1 MRKNRSHLFR
11 ACSSKGVSHHH
22 LHLSGTQRQAESR
35 EELQPKKRKGK
46 LQVCYNWR
54 LFACGPWRG
63 PDKKLSILYDWFGEH
78 TCPFLIGPELEAYA
92 TNKEAG
98 SNWPIP
104 DPSGM
109 IAVGVWLTRLV
120 VTDCGLEFYCHIWSG
135 HCPLVYSISEETLV
149 SCPRK
154 LTVWVKK

>member
-98 SNWPIP
+98 SN
-104 DPSGM
+104 
-109 IAVGVWLTRLV
+109 
-120 VTDCGLEFYCHIWSG
+120 
-135 HCPLVYSISEETLV
+135 
-149 SCPRK
+149 
-154 LTVWVKK
+154 